1 MGRIR
6 TVNNCDIEIVK
17 GSSFSDRKFIQFNEV
32 PSIILIPSRKDL
44 FLEDYLALW
53 WSRQEFRSFKD
64 DCSKELQQF
73 IKKNIEFSFLT
84 SHEVKR
90 YLYQDNINVFYD
102 NKNFILSSLSISSQ
116 SISSLSLP
124 SVRLKIND
132 KYKTT
137 REEIKFSYANTLQ
150 SNHSDWINKER
161 SNRSLGV
168 DNSFGYAIAGSK
180 DSKEDDDER
189 ESSRICYH
197 GHKRGKN
204 KSVVVSCSM
213 MKDIKQEHYDDVSLQ
228 NYKYTQDKTDHTK
241 ETYQIPVIKGDNNS
255 FSLIHYFFAMNL
267 ISAFIVIWGIALYQ
281 ISKL

>member
-1 MGRIR
+1 MGRIK

-17 GSSFSDRKFIQFNEV
+17 GSSFSDRKIIQFNEV

-84 SHEVKR
+84 SYEVKR
-90 YLYQDNINVFYD
+90 YLYQDNINVFYN
-102 NKNFILSSLSISSQ
+102 NKNLILSPL

-124 SVRLKIND
+124 SVRLKIKD
-132 KYKTT
+132 KYTKT
-137 REEIKFSYANTLQ
+137 REETIEFSYANILQ
-150 SNHSDWINKER
+150 SNFNQSDWIHKDRN
-161 SNRSLGV
+161 NRSLGV
-168 DNSFGYAIAGSK
+168 DNSFGYIIAGSK
-180 DSKEDDDER
+180 DSIEDDDER
-189 ESSRICYH
+189 ESSRVECYH
-197 GHKRGKN
+197 GHKRGEN

-213 MKDIKQEHYDDVSLQ
+213 IKDIKQEQYDDVSLQ
-228 NYKYTQDKTDHTK
+228 NYNYTQDKTDHTQ
-241 ETYQIPVIKGDNNS
+241 ETYQIPVINGDNNS
-255 FSLIHYFFAMNL
+255 FCLIHYFFAMNL

>member
-1 MGRIR
+1 MVRIKA
-6 TVNNCDIEIVK
+6 VNNCDIEIVK
-17 GSSFSDRKFIQFNEV
+17 GSSFGDRKIIQFNEV

-84 SHEVKR
+84 SYEVKR
-90 YLYQDNINVFYD
+90 YLYQDNINVFY
-102 NKNFILSSLSISSQ
+102 NNNNLILSPLSK
-116 SISSLSLP
+116 SSLSLP
-124 SVRLKIND
+124 SVRLKIKD
-132 KYKTT
+132 KYTKT
-137 REEIKFSYANTLQ
+137 REENEFSYANNTLQ
-150 SNHSDWINKER
+150 SNFNQSDWIHKDRN
-161 SNRSLGV
+161 NRSLGV
-168 DNSFGYAIAGSK
+168 DNSFGYIIAGSK
-180 DSKEDDDER
+180 DSIEEDDER
-189 ESSRICYH
+189 ESSRVVCYH
-197 GHKRGKN
+197 GHKRGENK

-213 MKDIKQEHYDDVSLQ
+213 IKDMKQEQYDDVSLQ
-228 NYKYTQDKTDHTK
+228 NYNYTQDKTDHTQ
-241 ETYQIPVIKGDNNS
+241 ETYQIPVINGNNNS